1 MRFPRIAAMRTCNCL
16 VAASGSTGRKQFR
29 GVINDRPCYP
39 GSRLCCADRSRI
51 AAPREVWRS
60 LSTAIKCFEENCRIT
75 DKKDMVAYNLNN
87 GLYNLA
93 KALEDMERRLRDIE
107 AK

>member
-1 MRFPRIAAMRTCNCL
+1 MVAGESNL
-16 VAASGSTGRKQFR
+16 V
-29 GVINDRPCYP
+29 
-39 GSRLCCADRSRI
+39 CATFV
-51 AAPREVWRS
+51 APREVCMS

-75 DKKDMVAYNLNN
+75 NKKDMVAYNLNN

-107 AK
+107 GKR

>member
-1 MRFPRIAAMRTCNCL
+1 M
-16 VAASGSTGRKQFR
+16 
-29 GVINDRPCYP
+29 
-39 GSRLCCADRSRI
+39 
-51 AAPREVWRS
+51 S

-107 AK
+107 AKR